1 MQEGHK
7 AGLAAKSVSQADVAA
22 AMYPSAPVS
31 ASGSNH
37 KAGKGSVVLRDPL
50 RNHGLAFTPQ
60 QHVDLQLD
68 GLLPLHAISTLDQQV
83 KRMKALLD
91 LCPTDLDKYIF
102 LMDLQDRDSTLFY
115 RLVADN
121 VYHIMP
127 LIYTPTVGEACQKY
141 GHIYR
146 QPKGMYISIKQ
157 RGSVKQILGNW
168 PGEKVDVVVITD
180 GERILGLGDLGTYG
194 MGIPGVWPLSCRG
207 RR

>member
-1 MQEGHK
+1 
-7 AGLAAKSVSQADVAA
+7 
-22 AMYPSAPVS
+22 
-31 ASGSNH
+31 
-37 KAGKGSVVLRDPL
+37 
-50 RNHGLAFTPQ
+50 
-60 QHVDLQLD
+60 
-68 GLLPLHAISTLDQQV
+68 
-83 KRMKALLD
+83 
-91 LCPTDLDKYIF
+91 
-102 LMDLQDRDSTLFY
+102 MDLQDRDSTLFY